1 MYMFGLT
8 WLSVSRQRERHQ
20 LIGGAEYV
28 LLVRMVLQKQTA
40 RGLRRQLIWVVV
52 VTRGAVGL

>member
-1 MYMFGLT
+1 
-8 WLSVSRQRERHQ
+8 

-28 LLVRMVLQKQTA
+28 LLMRTVLQTQTA
-40 RGLRRQLIWVVV
+40 HGLRRQLIWLVV